1 MKLGT
6 AVQFCVFQFYCATC
20 LISVCRSADGSYA
33 LDTAVIWQWQGVLV
47 VVIIRA
53 TILLQYDTLLSR
65 TPVVGIETVYRP
77 ADPRFE
83 FRQR

>member
-1 MKLGT
+1 M
-6 AVQFCVFQFYCATC
+6 
-20 LISVCRSADGSYA
+20 
-33 LDTAVIWQWQGVLV
+33 

-65 TPVVGIETVYRP
+65 TPVIGIETVYRP
-77 ADPRFE
+77 ADPGFE